1 MVYDLNLFENSRNS
15 PVISVED
22 VDFDDAFILSHKNVV
37 NSPNDSINLQQVSQ
51 QEEEKDEVGA
61 SDLSST

>member
-22 VDFDDAFILSHKNVV
+22 VDFDDAFILSHQNVV
-37 NSPNDSINLQQVSQ
+37 NSPNDSINLQQSSQ
-51 QEEEKDEVGA
+51 QEEAKDEVGA
-61 SDLSST
+61 SDLS

>member
-22 VDFDDAFILSHKNVV
+22 VDFDDAFILSHQNVV

-51 QEEEKDEVGA
+51 QEEAKDEVGA
-61 SDLSST
+61 SDLS

>member
-15 PVISVED
+15 PVISVEY

-51 QEEEKDEVGA
+51 QEEAKDEVGA
-61 SDLSST
+61 SDLS

>member
-22 VDFDDAFILSHKNVV
+22 VDFDDAFILSHQNVV

-51 QEEEKDEVGA
+51 QEEAKDEVGA

>member
-51 QEEEKDEVGA
+51 QEEAKDEVGA